1 MATEIATI
9 TKAGESLDRLSEGAQ
24 ALSIFEGGRF
34 STALA
39 AARMMAEINE
49 ALDAP
54 GVREAIMPLIDS
66 GIGVR
71 TDRAPGNKQNLQPYR
86 WQDIKPAVIEATMRG
101 LPMVGNCW
109 NIISARCYVTK
120 EGFGLLLKRFPG
132 LRYSIVCGVPHMADA
147 GAVVDARIRWSVGG
161 QDHDETVSFAVRLN
175 AGMGADAAIGKAT
188 RKARAWLYGT
198 LTGTEAPEGEAEDV
212 VDVTARGTDAPAAAV
227 TASAGRRL
235 AAKMAEAKA
244 EAKAEAAT
252 APDQAPVET
261 VPTDPEPAKVPYK
274 LASALAATAAAGIE
288 RTDLLLWLIARGTL
302 ANGQKLEEVPQNV
315 IDYLAEHPQKAAD
328 AVRAWKTQP
337 F

>member
-1 MATEIATI
+1 MSTEIATI
-9 TKAGESLDRLSEGAQ
+9 AKAGESLDRLSEGAQ

-39 AARMMAEINE
+39 AARMMADINE

-54 GVREAIMPLIDS
+54 GVRDAIMPLIDS

-86 WQDIKPAVIEATMRG
+86 WQEIKPAVIEATMRG

-132 LRYSIVCGVPHMADA
+132 LRYSIICGVPHMADA

-212 VDVTARGTDAPAAAV
+212 VDVTARGTDAPPAA
-227 TASAGRRL
+227 TASRRL
-235 AAKMAEAKA
+235 AAKRAEAKPEPAPA
-244 EAKAEAAT
+244 EP
-252 APDQAPVET
+252 APAET
-261 VPTDPEPAKVPYK
+261 VPADPAPAKVPFR

-288 RTDLLLWLIARGTL
+288 RTDLLLWLISRGTL
-302 ANGQKLEEVPQNV
+302 TNGQKLEDVPQNV
-315 IDYLAEHPQKAAD
+315 IDYLAEHPDKAAD
-328 AVRAWKTQP
+328 AVKAWKDQP